1 MNNFKFGTKEIIA
14 TLTGCFLMVCERYL
28 ELYLLSKGIIS
39 MQVLDWVRLRI
50 LIVALSA
57 VFFGPISG
65 CIAGMGGG
73 LLISVIFEKDV
84 SYEGLFVLGFYGFIM
99 GLYFGK
105 MHYDMKR
112 VSARTIVDFNA
123 VQILAGI
130 LCALFLVPLVEFMI
144 RDVDLYSGVVTGAK
158 RAAGDILTVGIICPI
173 IMLIVSALSGS
184 RGRSR
189 KA

>member
-1 MNNFKFGTKEIIA
+1 MNNFRYGTKEIIA
-14 TLTGCFLMVCERYL
+14 TLTGCFLIVCERYF
-28 ELYLLSKGIIS
+28 ELYLLSKGLIT

-50 LIVALSA
+50 LVVAIAA

-65 CIAGMGGG
+65 CITGMGGG

-84 SYEGLFVLGFYGFIM
+84 SYEGLLVLGFYGFIV

-112 VSARTIVDFNA
+112 FSARTFVDFNA

-144 RDVDLYSGVVTGAK
+144 RDIDLYNGVVTGAK
-158 RAAGDILTVGIICPI
+158 RAAGDILTVGIICPV
-173 IMLIVSALSGS
+173 IMLIVSTLLGN

>member
-1 MNNFKFGTKEIIA
+1 
-14 TLTGCFLMVCERYL
+14 MVCEHWF
-28 ELYLLSKGIIS
+28 ELYLLSKGLIS
-39 MQVLDWVRLRI
+39 IQVLDWVRIRI
-50 LIVALSA
+50 LIVALAA

-65 CIAGMGGG
+65 CITGMGGG
-73 LLISVIFEKDV
+73 LLINVIFEKDI
-84 SYEGLFVLGFYGFIM
+84 SYEGLLVLGFYGFIV

-112 VSARTIVDFNA
+112 FSARTFVDFNA

-144 RDVDLYSGVVTGAK
+144 RDIDLYNGVVTGAK
-158 RAAGDILTVGIICPI
+158 RAAGDILTVGLICPV
-173 IMLIVSALSGS
+173 IMFIVSALSGS
-184 RGRSR
+184 RRSGR